1 MIFLIK
7 GMSRNA
13 MVSCEAYKR
22 NHQYFFTTLSIDLK
36 GGFFEGKKMEPE
48 HLFIAGSEDVV
59 LFKELSDILGVTAA
73 SGRKESEIP
82 DADEPLVDDYED
94 KK

>member
-1 MIFLIK
+1 MIFLLK

-22 NHQYFFTTLSIDLK
+22 NHEYIFTTLSVDLK
-36 GGFFEGKKMEPE
+36 GDGKRMKPE

-59 LFKELSDILGVTAA
+59 LFKELSDILGETVR

-82 DADEPLVDDYED
+82 DAEEPFVDDFPD
-94 KK
+94 KPTA